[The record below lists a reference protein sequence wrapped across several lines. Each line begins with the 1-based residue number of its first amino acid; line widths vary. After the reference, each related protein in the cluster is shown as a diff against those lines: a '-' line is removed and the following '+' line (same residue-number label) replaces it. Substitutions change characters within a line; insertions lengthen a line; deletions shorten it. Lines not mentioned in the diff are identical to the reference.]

1 MKGSS
6 WSYLVHSILILGIV
20 PLLLCSPIHAKTA
33 HDTETNPVDEEIRI
47 KQAVEE
53 LFNVRVLKVTT
64 AVYRGKP
71 KVVMNRSGRF
81 VGRGPNWKKA
91 YVTLAEGDS
100 IDVFDVV

>member
-1 MKGSS
+1 MSDIR
-6 WSYLVHSILILGIV
+6 LLIQK
-20 PLLLCSPIHAKTA
+20 PLITEKSTA
-33 HDTETNPVDEEIRI
+33 LKETNNRYLFRVDLQANKRQI
-47 KQAVEE
+47 KQAIEE
-53 LFNVRVLKVTT
+53 IFNVRVKDVRT

-81 VGRGPNWKKA
+81 TGRGSNWKKA

>member
-1 MKGSS
+1 MSTDIRLLIQKPLVTEKSTALKETDNR
-6 WSYLVHSILILGIV
+6 YLF
-20 PLLLCSPIHAKTA
+20 K
-33 HDTETNPVDEEIRI
+33 VDLRANKRQI
-47 KQAVEE
+47 KEAVEE
-53 LFNVRVLKVTT
+53 LFNVRVVKVTT

-91 YVTLAEGDS
+91 YVTLADGDS

>member
-1 MKGSS
+1 MSDIRLLVQKPLITEKSTALKEANNR
-6 WSYLVHSILILGIV
+6 YLF
-20 PLLLCSPIHAKTA
+20 K
-33 HDTETNPVDEEIRI
+33 VDIRANKRQI

-53 LFNVRVLKVTT
+53 VFNVRVKKVTT

-71 KVVMNRSGRF
+71 RVVMNRAGRF
-81 VGRGPNWKKA
+81 TGKAPNWKKA

>member
-1 MKGSS
+1 MSDIRLMIQKP
-6 WSYLVHSILILGIV
+6 LV
-20 PLLLCSPIHAKTA
+20 
-33 HDTETNPVDEEIRI
+33 TEKSTELKESDNRYVFKVDLRANKRQI
-47 KQAVEE
+47 KQAIEE
-53 LFNVRVLKVTT
+53 VFNVRVLKVTT

-81 VGRGPNWKKA
+81 VGRGSNWKKA